1 MFFTYSISMEGG
13 VKYEKIIVFKF
24 LFGGNKY
31 YLGFYSVNDKFAD
44 FRNNKKCKYITKIT
58 TILHYFKISPY
69 SKNLKIISNKFIP
82 PQKPPYTANDPT
94 I

>member
-24 LFGGNKY
+24 LFGGNKH

-44 FRNNKKCKYITKIT
+44 FRNNKKCKY
-58 TILHYFKISPY
+58 
-69 SKNLKIISNKFIP
+69 SKAE
-82 PQKPPYTANDPT
+82 QKRFSKQKKMGR
-94 I
+94 